1 MDKETNYY
9 PFGMEYEGFQGT
21 NTQLPTYRYGFQGQ
35 EKQTE
40 TGWSSFKWRNSIPEL
55 GRFFNVD
62 PLSEK
67 YAYQSHYNFSE
78 NRVVDGRE
86 LEGLEWVSALIRA
99 VPLLENSSVKPSPI
113 VETVT
118 KTTETTGKVTN
129 EHHLIP
135 RQHKNHE
142 IVRQAREEGYKF
154 EGKENKLTVE
164 KFNKTTGEGRHANHP
179 KLNEQVKQLLDKIP
193 KSEALN
199 GVRNLRDKAKDAIN
213 NNPDTKLNDL
223 KLKTA
228 PPVETDNLRVT
239 PAPAPKIMPVPK
251 PKDPCNGIPGCA

>member
-1 MDKETNYY
+1 MA
-9 PFGMEYEGFQGT
+9 
-21 NTQLPTYRYGFQGQ
+21 
-35 EKQTE
+35 
-40 TGWSSFKWRNSIPEL
+40 
-55 GRFFNVD
+55 RFFNVD

-86 LEGLEWVSALIRA
+86 LEGLEWVGVVTR
-99 VPLLENSSVKPSPI
+99 VMPLFENSSVRPNPVI
-113 VETVT
+113 ETVN

-135 RQHKNHE
+135 KQYKNHE
-142 IVRQAREEGYKF
+142 IVKQAKEEGYKF

-164 KFNKTTGEGRHANHP
+164 KFNKATGEGRHANHP
-179 KLNEQVKQLLDKIP
+179 KLNEQIKQLLDEIP

-223 KLKTA
+223 KLKQA
-228 PPVETDNLRVT
+228 PPVKKDNINVNN
-239 PAPAPKIMPVPK
+239 PPVPVIKPVSK
-251 PKDPCNGIPGCA
+251 PKDPCAGRPGGCA